1 MLGRNDMCLCGS
13 GLKYK
18 KCCLL
23 KISRK
28 QDENLY
34 FPPAFLDA
42 PIAFGTLK
50 KIPTHNSYQ
59 NIKRDDIAFARFNEI
74 LNDNDTKDYLPFTNE
89 QLQKFTHYV
98 EKLCKHDKR
107 KFDLRIV
114 DENQY
119 KEMMTDARTLK
130 FAACIY
136 WNEVDQYVHLYK
148 VEVFNFI
155 SERFRKLI
163 KNYNDVTTSAFIARQ
178 IMEAITNA
186 IANQWVITSCFNIMA
201 RSIEK
206 QKSSEFLTWEGLE
219 DFLMSLVILPKKFA
233 NNLKKE
239 MPKKVNIEIPQNYR
253 VPSYDPTNYQ
263 QMEICKY
270 VATNILD
277 TRFKCEDDI
286 VASADMLNKYYKFL
300 CKFAHPTPMLYD
312 FGYENIKIS
321 ISEKENFIKSYI
333 LQAVYHSMLLFFNLS
348 ESECFYGYH
357 FSGLVVSKYMSDK
370 EPIKSF
376 VNIDSKIIEN
386 VMNKF
391 KDVIVPTS
399 DGDILIVKKTGA
411 Y

>member
-1 MLGRNDMCLCGS
+1 MTGRNDHCPCGS

-18 KCCLL
+18 KCCLI
-23 KISRK
+23 KISRTRVE
-28 QDENLY
+28 DLY
-34 FPPAFLDA
+34 FPPVFSNI
-42 PIAFGTLK
+42 PEAFGTLK
-50 KIPTHNSYQ
+50 KIPVHDSYQ
-59 NIKRDDIAFARFNEI
+59 DIRRDDIAFARCNEI
-74 LNDNDTKDYLPFTNE
+74 LADPDTKDYLPLTSD
-89 QLQKFTHYV
+89 QLRNFSKYI

-107 KFDLRIV
+107 RFELRIV
-114 DENQY
+114 DTDQY
-119 KEMMTDARTLK
+119 KDLMSDPKTLK

-136 WNEVDQYVHLYK
+136 WNEIDQYVHLYK

-163 KNYNDVTTSAFIARQ
+163 KNYNDVTTAAFIARQ
-178 IMEAITNA
+178 IMEATTNA
-186 IANQWVITSCFNIMA
+186 IANQWVITSCFNILA
-201 RSIEK
+201 RSVEK

-233 NNLKKE
+233 ANLKKE
-239 MPKKVNIEIPQNYR
+239 MPKKVRVEIPQNYR

-277 TRFKCEDDI
+277 THFKCDDDI
-286 VASADMLNKYYKFL
+286 VASADSLNKYYKFL

-312 FGYENIKIS
+312 FGYENIKITL
-321 ISEKENFIKSYI
+321 SEKDNFIKSYI
-333 LQAVYHSMLLFFNLS
+333 LQAVYHSMLLFFNLV

-357 FSGLVVSKYMSDK
+357 FSGLVISKYMSDRQA
-370 EPIKSF
+370 INAF
-376 VNIDSKIIEN
+376 VAIDSEIIEN

-391 KDVIVPTS
+391 KDVIVPTR
-399 DGDILIVKKTGA
+399 DGDILVVKRPGA